1 MQTFS
6 VKKFIGNADEQLEK
20 VVKELCDFLSFLRSN
35 VRSKQ
40 VEEKIENFVEI
51 FREASFY
58 HYIFPFIEALI
69 PARFKN

>member
-20 VVKELCDFLSFLRSN
+20 VVKELCDFLNFLRLN

-40 VEEKIENFVEI
+40 KEKIENFVEI

-58 HYIFPFIEALI
+58 HYIFRFIEALI